1 MNMPAFPDGEHR
13 SAKPASHSAGPPRDR
28 PGRQPM
34 KVLYVN
40 SLYAPDIGGGAE
52 VALSA
57 MVQGFLQ
64 RGQEASILTT
74 HGGVGTLQEWVDGV
88 PVHRIG
94 QKNIYAHF
102 PPKVRPAWARMT
114 WHALDSFNLAMRR
127 QAARVID
134 EIQPD
139 LIVCHNLAGL
149 SVAIWGLARQR
160 KLPLVQVLHD
170 YYTLCPSVTM
180 FRRGSCC
187 ARPCRG
193 CSLFRL
199 PHRRASSAVGAVVG
213 VSQSVLDIHLQQGL
227 FAQADMCAVV
237 HNACAMP
244 LAKARQP
251 RGRFTFGYIGGL
263 TEIKGVERLAQAFQR
278 LATDR
283 SLNMQLLIAGTGK
296 DEHVQRLKRTYASE
310 QISFVGQVNPSEFFA
325 QIDVC
330 VVPSLWNEPLGLVV
344 FEAIASG
351 APVIGAQRG
360 GIAEI
365 IHHEV
370 NGLLFEPNE
379 AGALEQAMVRLM
391 RNPLLLESMRAAGRA
406 SVARFLDPQRMLDE
420 YEDIYRR
427 LLRRPVDVGR
437 TDTTGLS
444 VSHGASERPDD
455 PAASGARP

>member
-1 MNMPAFPDGEHR
+1 MPACPDSDDR
-13 SAKPASHSAGPPRDR
+13 SAKPDGNSAGPPRDR
-28 PGRQPM
+28 PGRQPL

-57 MVQGFLQ
+57 MVRGFLQ

-74 HGGVGTLQEWVDGV
+74 HGGDGTLHEWVDGV
-88 PVHRIG
+88 PVHRIS
-94 QKNIYAHF
+94 QRNIYAHF
-102 PPKVRPAWARMT
+102 PPKARPAWARMT

-134 EIQPD
+134 EVHPD

-170 YYTLCPSVTM
+170 YYTLCPRVTM
-180 FRRGSCC
+180 FRRGACC
-187 ARPCRG
+187 THPCRG

-199 PHRRASSAVGAVVG
+199 PHRRASNAVSAVVG
-213 VSQSVLDIHLQQGL
+213 VSQAVLDIHLRQGL
-227 FAQADMCAVV
+227 FAQADVRAVV
-237 HNACAMP
+237 HNAHAMP
-244 LAKARQP
+244 LAKGRPARD
-251 RGRFTFGYIGGL
+251 RFTFGYIGSL
-263 TEIKGVERLAQAFQR
+263 TEIKGVERLTQAFLR

-283 SLNMQLLIAGTGK
+283 SLNLRLLIAGTGK
-296 DEHVQRLKRTYASE
+296 DELVQQLKRSYASDR
-310 QISFVGQVNPSEFFA
+310 ISFVGHVNPSEFFA

-351 APVIGAQRG
+351 APVIGARRG

-365 IHHEV
+365 IRHEV
-370 NGLLFEPNE
+370 NGLLFEPDE
-379 AGALEQAMVRLM
+379 AGALEQAMLRLM
-391 RNPLLLESMRAAGRA
+391 RDPSLLESMRAAGRA

-420 YEDIYRR
+420 YEVIYRR
-427 LLRRPVDVGR
+427 VLQRPVDVGR
-437 TDTTGLS
+437 TDSTGLCAA
-444 VSHGASERPDD
+444 HGTSQGAND
-455 PAASGARP
+455 PAASRAEP